1 MNFLFTWYNIPFL
14 VSLGLSLLFALLQL
28 VGGFGDSDS
37 DVDVD
42 ADVDIDADVDADVDA
57 DGDFFGD
64 ALGLLGI
71 GKVPVMLV
79 LMSFLAVFGLSGLL
93 INATISQAFSGYSGL
108 GFAAAALG
116 SLFLAV
122 ILTGRISRGFAR
134 LAPDTSLAVGFEQLV
149 GRIGTV
155 SSPQVSETYGRV
167 TVRDQHGG
175 THTVY
180 AVLNSGDPVPER
192 SEVALL
198 SYDEAKRCFIVKP
211 MKR

>member
-42 ADVDIDADVDADVDA
+42 ADVDVDVDADA

-64 ALGLLGI
+64 ALGFLGI

-79 LMSFLAVFGLSGLL
+79 LTGFLGVFGLSGLL
-93 INATISQAFSGYSGL
+93 INTTISQAFNGYSGL
-108 GFAAAALG
+108 AFAAAALG
-116 SLFLAV
+116 SLICAFM
-122 ILTGRISRGFAR
+122 LTGRISRGFAR
-134 LAPDTSLAVGFEQLV
+134 LAPDSSLAVGFEQLV

-180 AVLNSGDPVPER
+180 AVLNGGDPLPER

-198 SYDEAKRCFIVKP
+198 AYDQARRCFIVKP
-211 MKR
+211 MQRS

>member
-14 VSLGLSLLFALLQL
+14 VSLGLSLVFALLQL
-28 VGGFGDSDS
+28 VGGFGDGDS

-42 ADVDIDADVDADVDA
+42 ADADVDVDVE
-57 DGDFFGD
+57 GDFFGD
-64 ALGLLGI
+64 ALGFLGI

-79 LMSFLAVFGLSGLL
+79 LMGFLGVFGLSGLL
-93 INATISQAFSGYSGL
+93 INTIISQSFNGYAGIA
-108 GFAAAALG
+108 FAAAALG
-116 SLFLAV
+116 SLICAFM
-122 ILTGRISRGFAR
+122 LTGRISRGFAR
-134 LAPDTSLAVGFEQLV
+134 LAPDSSLAVGFEQLV

-180 AVLNSGDPVPER
+180 AVLNGGEPLPER

-198 SYDEAKRCFIVKP
+198 AYDEARRCFVVKP
-211 MKR
+211 MKRS